1 MRTNITTIILIIIP
15 SLVGF
20 SEERPTSLWTL
31 RECIEYARENNIQVR
46 STRASSQSARID
58 WLTSKAQRFPS
69 LTFNSD
75 QGWNHQKSE
84 QSDGSYK
91 GEGTYSG
98 NYSLSAGVTLYNGGR
113 LTRTARQQELNTQAM
128 EYQVDMAE
136 NDIEIS
142 VTEAYLQ
149 ILYANESLKTNRLT
163 LETSKAD
170 LERSKELL
178 AAGSIAES
186 DHAQI
191 EAQYYNDL
199 YQVTLAENTLASA
212 KLDLKQLLELDIDD
226 EFDIYFPE
234 LSDGQVLTQVPALA
248 DVYRTALEVMP
259 EMKNSQLN
267 VSTAELDEKIAAGD
281 RLPSVSLNASVSTG
295 HNSRSD
301 HSLGKQ
307 LDRSLSENIGV
318 NISIPIAQNRQVK
331 SAVEKARVATETA
344 RLEEIN
350 TRKTLL
356 RTVETLH
363 QNALSAQS
371 RYVAAMNSVKSAATS
386 YRLVQEQFDRG
397 MANTVE
403 LLTEKNNYLAA
414 VQEQTQAKFEAILSL
429 KLLNFYQN
437 QPIEL

>member
-91 GEGTYSG
+91 GEGAYSG

-371 RYVAAMNSVKSAATS
+371 RYVAATNSVKSAATS
-386 YRLVQEQFDRG
+386 YRLVQEQFERG

>member
-91 GEGTYSG
+91 GEGAYSG
-98 NYSLSAGVTLYNGGR
+98 NYSLSAGVTSYNGGR
-113 LTRTARQQELNTQAM
+113 RTRTAHQQELNTQAM

-186 DHAQI
+186 NHAQI

-267 VSTAELDEKIAAGD
+267 VSTAELEEKIAAGD

>member
-31 RECIEYARENNIQVR
+31 RECIEYARENNIRVR
-46 STRASSQSARID
+46 TTRASSQNAHID

-84 QSDGSYK
+84 QSNGSYK
-91 GEGTYSG
+91 GEGAYSG

-113 LTRTARQQELNTQAM
+113 LTRTARQQELNTQAI

-267 VSTAELDEKIAAGD
+267 VSTAELNEKIAAGD

-371 RYVAAMNSVKSAATS
+371 RYVAATNSVKSAATS